1 MTAARTRR
9 VAVVVVAAVFALM
22 APTARADGPVV
33 SDVPVVDK
41 RMWFAEKKGELALTA
56 SFTEIFDQ
64 KGYESLSKGFPVVVQ
79 VRTYVYQV
87 GATAPVALRAMRYRL
102 VYDLWDEI
110 YLVERVDAR
119 GIKRLRFRLRSHA
132 LRAITQLNDYPVA
145 SLDEVAVGPRY
156 FAGVVVEL
164 NPVSPQTQAQM
175 RRWLTRRAGEASSV
189 SANGSLFGSL
199 VSVFVNPRL
208 KNADRIIHLRSQPFF
223 RVPPTEVSPT
233 SAAPK

>member
-1 MTAARTRR
+1 VSPAAR
-9 VAVVVVAAVFALM
+9 ALCVAAVLVASVPV
-22 APTARADGPVV
+22 ASVRVARADPPVV
-33 SDVPVVDK
+33 SDVPVLDK

-56 SFTEIFDQ
+56 SFTEIFDK

-79 VRTYVYQV
+79 VRTYVYRV
-87 GATAPVALRAMRYRL
+87 GASAPVALRALRYRL

-119 GIKRLRFRLRSHA
+119 GIQRRTFRRRSHA

-145 SLDEVAVGPRY
+145 PLSDVGVGPRY

-164 NPVSPQTQAQM
+164 NPISPQTQAQM
-175 RRWLTRRAGEASSV
+175 RRWLTRRAGEASVDGS
-189 SANGSLFGSL
+189 GSLFGSL

-208 KNADRIIHLRSQPFF
+208 KNADRIVHLRSQPFF
-223 RVPPTEVSPT
+223 RVPP
-233 SAAPK
+233 K